1 MGATIRTVDY
11 YYTTVF
17 DQPGEGCKLLTK
29 LASAEVNLLAFTAI
43 PIGPDRTQLV
53 LFPENTEYLIRAAEE
68 SDFTLVGPQ
77 KAFLVQGDDQLG
89 VLIDIHRALYEAAI
103 NVYSSSGVSD
113 GRNGYGYIIHVKPED
128 FDEASRALGL

>member
-1 MGATIRTVDY
+1 MGANIRCVEY

-17 DQPGEGCKLLTK
+17 DRPGEGCKLLTK

-43 PIGPDRTQLV
+43 PIGPERTQLV
-53 LFPENTEYLIRAAEE
+53 LFPEHVELLIRAAEE

-77 KAFLVQGDDQLG
+77 KAFLVQGDDQLAE
-89 VLIDIHRALYEAAI
+89 LIEIHRRLYDASI

-113 GRNGYGYIIHVKPED
+113 GRDGYGYIIHVKPED
-128 FDEASRALGL
+128 FDEAATALGL

>member
-29 LASAEVNLLAFTAI
+29 LAAADVNLLAFTAI
-43 PIGPDRTQLV
+43 PIGPERTQLV
-53 LFPENTEYLIRAAEE
+53 LFPENVDLLIRAAAE
-68 SDFTLVGPQ
+68 SVFTLVGPQ

-89 VLIDIHRALYEAAI
+89 ALINIHRILYDASI

-113 GRNGYGYIIHVKPED
+113 GRGGYGYIIHVKPED
-128 FDEASRALGL
+128 FEKASRTLGL

>member
-17 DQPGEGCKLLTK
+17 DRPGEGCKLLAK
-29 LASAEVNLLAFTAI
+29 LAAAEVNLLAFTAI
-43 PIGPDRTQLV
+43 PIGSERTQLV
-53 LFPENTEYLIRAAEE
+53 LFPENVDMLIRAAEE
-68 SDFTLVGPQ
+68 SVFTLVGPQ

-89 VLIDIHRALYEAAI
+89 ALIDIHRTLYDASI

-113 GRNGYGYIIHVKPED
+113 GRGGYGYIIHVKPED
-128 FDEASRALGL
+128 FEEASRALGL